1 MTDTELLELAA
12 LAVANGATAIS
23 QDRDAEANRRMIAKM
38 LNYPAA
44 FYAVAALEPVL
55 RIYAELRDRVAKKS
69 CGGVLPAV
77 KRIIRTCYRNDLRGV
92 WKSADGSAWCCCDG
106 QREVRLKNVS
116 GVPVLDQSFPNIEA
130 QLDGARKSANKSLPL
145 PSAAELKTYIAAEKA
160 AGIKPDSLWYWWGD
174 DTPAVNASF
183 LLDMVTIFPD
193 CKEARYRTEL
203 SPLYFCGDNGDGILL
218 PVRRAKCPE
227 FESRWNELHKSAG

>member
-38 LNYPAA
+38 LNDPAT
-44 FYAVAALEPVL
+44 YYTVAPLYPVL
-55 RIYAELRDRVAKKS
+55 RIYAELRERVAAKS
-69 CGGVLPAV
+69 CGSAIQAV
-77 KRIIRTCYRNDLRGV
+77 KRLIRTCARNDMRGV
-92 WKSADGSAWCCCDG
+92 WNSADGSAWCCCDG

-116 GVPVLDQSFPNIEA
+116 GVPVLEQSFPNLEA
-130 QLDGARKSANKSLPL
+130 QIDGCAKAASKSLRL
-145 PSAAELKTYIAAEKA
+145 PTAAELKTYIAAEKA
-160 AGIKPDSLWYWWGD
+160 AGVKPDSLWYWWGS

-227 FESRWNELHKSAG
+227 FESRWNELHKSAD